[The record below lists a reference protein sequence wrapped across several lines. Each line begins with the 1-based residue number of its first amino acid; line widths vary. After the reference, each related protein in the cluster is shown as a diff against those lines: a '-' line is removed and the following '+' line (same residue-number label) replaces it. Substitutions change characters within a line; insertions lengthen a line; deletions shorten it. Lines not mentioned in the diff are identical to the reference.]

1 LPEPHVRVTRSNK
14 EIEISSGR
22 VKMGFA
28 SRGDPDPVDK
38 ETAALMSEDRDWV
51 ALPPDFFEALR
62 AVRFSASG
70 DATRGPL
77 TCVCFR
83 DRHALSGDDSR
94 ASRFTLNKA
103 APEPFLLPASSADI
117 LLKVPRFGLL
127 AVDRYFLEREK
138 ESPRCR
144 IHFRGEELLF
154 SAESTTG
161 EYPAWVAALFETR
174 PPSWM
179 IELPE
184 GLAKAAK
191 AGWEL
196 VAPTDSEFEGDTK
209 VTLGFEGR
217 KVTILARGMKEGD
230 SRHFNAEFVLPHAV
244 EEPLTLEVR
253 PRHLYEALRRF
264 RAMSPPYAA
273 TIEGRAAT
281 AVSFHSGGSRHV
293 VVLDQAG

>member
-1 LPEPHVRVTRSNK
+1 
-14 EIEISSGR
+14 
-22 VKMGFA
+22 
-28 SRGDPDPVDK
+28 
-38 ETAALMSEDRDWV
+38 
-51 ALPPDFFEALR
+51 
-62 AVRFSASG
+62 VRFSASG

-281 AVSFHSGGSRHV
+281 AVSFHSGGSGTWWCWIRRV
-293 VVLDQAG
+293 EAVPVRPETPRSARQTGSRLNFRPRRRIPLLTGGPQFAPRPKTSASSRR